1 MKILNLIR
9 HGEAEDVLNTKND
22 FLRNL
27 SIHGISD
34 LTLLDNY
41 LLQFN
46 FKNHKIICSTSIR
59 TKETLSFLKNSLN
72 PDSKIIYSFDLY
84 LATFKKLLNIVESE
98 SKNTNMITLIGHNPG
113 LSDLLSY
120 LVGNYDINDMGTSSF
135 VSLTF
140 DKSKKADSYEGSAK
154 IESFIQS
161 KNDSIINL

>member
-1 MKILNLIR
+1 MYKR
-9 HGEAEDVLNTKND
+9 
-22 FLRNL
+22 
-27 SIHGISD
+27 
-34 LTLLDNY
+34 
-41 LLQFN
+41 Q
-46 FKNHKIICSTSIR
+46 
-59 TKETLSFLKNSLN
+59 KETLSFLKNSLN